1 MDGMGLE
8 EEWMESIVSPRTR
21 ENYERGWKLFRQYT
35 AKTAEEL
42 LELRKAEGRKR
53 FETRVIMFYRW
64 LGETKP
70 INENTMRTYCIPV
83 EAFFSYFDVPLK
95 LASKLPALSMKIE
108 KYRPTLEDIQKVYK
122 YGDLNVK
129 AWLSLSR
136 DIPARV
142 NDLLRISK
150 EPLTTEFIF
159 KSGKENVIGKCY
171 VTSETIEIWKR
182 VTDMPL
188 TQKGIHKMLQK
199 ACDVAG
205 VPHINPHLLRKWWH
219 TTATN
224 LNLNDTTIKILEFKS
239 VPKEMLTYF
248 LDREELRSSWQ
259 RVIEA
264 LPLEPKTNGR
274 VSNIEEILE
283 KVGIALAKTLVN
295 SAREQLRKEGIIALQ
310 SKEELDPI
318 KDWKEI
324 IQNYIVFDEVIP
336 PTPKRKQKK
345 KAEGKGEKEE

>member
-1 MDGMGLE
+1 M
-8 EEWMESIVSPRTR
+8 
-21 ENYERGWKLFRQYT
+21 
-35 AKTAEEL
+35 A
-42 LELRKAEGRKR
+42 
-53 FETRVIMFYRW
+53 
-64 LGETKP
+64 
-70 INENTMRTYCIPV
+70 
-83 EAFFSYFDVPLK
+83 
-95 LASKLPALSMKIE
+95 
-108 KYRPTLEDIQKVYK
+108 
-122 YGDLNVK
+122 
-129 AWLSLSR
+129 
-136 DIPARV
+136 
-142 NDLLRISK
+142 
-150 EPLTTEFIF
+150 
-159 KSGKENVIGKCY
+159 
-171 VTSETIEIWKR
+171 
-182 VTDMPL
+182 
-188 TQKGIHKMLQK
+188 
-199 ACDVAG
+199 
-205 VPHINPHLLRKWWH
+205 H